1 MWAHGHSR
9 GIIQLKNSSAYHFPA
24 TVTRTHC
31 CDHRDPAPC
40 LHRWRGKD
48 RHMAYVTK
56 SSLKVQGPQS
66 LPSTTM
72 EKAQNDE
79 SFAIVQ
85 WRASIPLVLTWTS
98 LNWLQNEPASFKS
111 LKLRVKKPF
120 VEEDLLYTG
129 EKETEMA
136 LGVQKNSVTKD
147 EAENDK
153 NGVLYIE
160 RAQRGRNMS
169 RIPS

>member
-1 MWAHGHSR
+1 M
-9 GIIQLKNSSAYHFPA
+9 
-24 TVTRTHC
+24 
-31 CDHRDPAPC
+31 
-40 LHRWRGKD
+40 
-48 RHMAYVTK
+48 
-56 SSLKVQGPQS
+56 
-66 LPSTTM
+66 
-72 EKAQNDE
+72 
-79 SFAIVQ
+79 
-85 WRASIPLVLTWTS
+85 
-98 LNWLQNEPASFKS
+98 
-111 LKLRVKKPF
+111 KLRVKKPF